1 MKVYELSISKQVDPA
16 QKINEKKTENIQKQ
30 MENKKNLSF
39 QDVLKTRVEG
49 LNGLKF
55 SAHAIKRLEER
66 NIDLNSDEIRRL
78 REGVNMVEE
87 KGARNS
93 LILMGNRAFIV
104 SVKNKVIVTALTE
117 ERLKGNVFTNID
129 SVAVV

>member
-1 MKVYELSISKQVDPA
+1 MKVYELSISKQVDSA

-30 MENKKNLSF
+30 MENKKNLCF
-39 QDVLKTRVEG
+39 QDVLKTKVEG

-78 REGVNMVEE
+78 REGVNMVGE